1 MNIGFG
7 QAFGVVTSKAKS
19 RLIQSYYKSKHDR
32 IYRKIDRTSQLILKT
47 PVTKRPP
54 LSGYVMYE
62 ACSRDAIRMNFDLIL
77 SNFLN
82 PPVLFFF
89 LGMIAVIAQSDLEV
103 PAPIPKLFS
112 LYLLLSIGFKGGV
125 ELAKSGITQEVALT
139 MLAAILMSAVVP
151 IYSFFLLRKKLDPY
165 NAAAIAATYG
175 SISAVTF
182 ITANSFLD
190 EIHVAHDGYM
200 VAAVALMESPAIIIG
215 LILVNLFGGKRA
227 DGEATNWGEVLREAF
242 LNGSVVLLVGSLII
256 GVLTGEHGLEKL
268 DPFVNKLFYGA
279 LCFFLLDM
287 GLVAAKRIRELSKT
301 GFFLISFAIL
311 MPIFNA
317 AISIGLARLI
327 NMPSGDALLFAVLGA
342 SASYIAVPAAMRM
355 TVPEANP
362 SLYISTALA
371 VTFPFNIIVGIPL
384 YLAFVNMLWPSAA

>member
-1 MNIGFG
+1 
-7 QAFGVVTSKAKS
+7 
-19 RLIQSYYKSKHDR
+19 
-32 IYRKIDRTSQLILKT
+32 
-47 PVTKRPP
+47 
-54 LSGYVMYE
+54 
-62 ACSRDAIRMNFDLIL
+62 MNFDLIL

-89 LGMIAVIAQSDLEV
+89 LGMIAVLAQSDLEV

-125 ELAKSGITQEVALT
+125 ELAKSGITQEVVLT
-139 MLAAILMSAVVP
+139 MLAAILMSAIVP
-151 IYSFFLLRKKLDPY
+151 IYSYFLLRRKLDPY

-215 LILVNLFGGKRA
+215 LILVNLFGGKRN
-227 DGEATNWGEVLREAF
+227 DSESTNWGEVLREAF

-256 GVLTGEHGLEKL
+256 GILTGEHGLEKL
-268 DPFVNKLFYGA
+268 DPFVNKMFYGA

-327 NMPSGDALLFAVLGA
+327 NMPPGDALLFAVLGA

-384 YLAFVNMLWPSAA
+384 YLACVNLLWPSAA